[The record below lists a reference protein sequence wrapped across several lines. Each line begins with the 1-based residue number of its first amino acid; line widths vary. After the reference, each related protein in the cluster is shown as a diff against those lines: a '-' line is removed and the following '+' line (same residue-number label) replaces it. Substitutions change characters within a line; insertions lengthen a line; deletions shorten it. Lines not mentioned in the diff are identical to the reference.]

1 MSSRPRGRPIVQHVV
16 KHVEQQN
23 VASIEPVFD
32 PEQPIGST
40 RAMRTWYTTKG
51 NQHTRKSQIDPVAR
65 RTVRGSPRDGR
76 GQHRGV
82 P

>member
-1 MSSRPRGRPIVQHVV
+1 MALIVQHVV

-40 RAMRTWYTTKG
+40 RAMRTQYTTQG
-51 NQHTRKSQIDPVAR
+51 NQHTSKSQISHLVGD
-65 RTVRGSPRDGR
+65 SSW
-76 GQHRGV
+76 
-82 P
+82 